1 MDTSTLND
9 LLDSDFD
16 GIFSSYDGS
25 AWSPQQPSPLPPPP
39 AVRTRRGVQAESP
52 AANAWD
58 PRMILDLAIGV
69 DGLEEILERYD
80 IAPAEYEILSKVPTF
95 RRELAMT
102 MRDVRENGVP
112 FAAKAKVLAESYLT
126 DIDEM
131 ISDSATPA
139 STRLNAIQSV
149 VRWGKLEPKKETND
163 AGNQGQA
170 INIQINF

>member
-9 LLDSDFD
+9 LLDSDFE
-16 GIFSSYDGS
+16 GIFSSDDS
-25 AWSPQQPSPLPPPP
+25 ASWSPALPAPPT
-39 AVRTRRGVQAESP
+39 VRARRGVQAESP

-69 DGLEEILERYD
+69 DGLGEILERYD
-80 IAPAEYEILSKVPTF
+80 ITPDAYEILSKVPTF

-131 ISDSATPA
+131 IQDDKTPA

-149 VRWGKLEPKKETND
+149 VRWGKLEPTKETND
-163 AGNQGQA
+163 ASNQGQA

>member
-9 LLDSDFD
+9 LLDSDFE
-16 GIFSSYDGS
+16 GIFSSDDS
-25 AWSPQQPSPLPPPP
+25 ESWSPQLPPSPLSLR
-39 AVRTRRGVQAESP
+39 AVQKALKAESP

-69 DGLEEILERYD
+69 DGLGEILERYD
-80 IAPAEYEILSKVPTF
+80 ITPAEYDILSSVPTF

-102 MRDVRENGVP
+102 MRDVRENGVL

-131 ISDSATPA
+131 IQDDKTPA

-149 VRWGKLEPKKETND
+149 VRWGKLEPTKDTGTD
-163 AGNQGQA
+163 TSSTGQ

>member
-9 LLDSDFD
+9 LLDFELGGSPALD
-16 GIFSSYDGS
+16 GVEYPEAFSS
-25 AWSPQQPSPLPPPP
+25 SPPPPP
-39 AVRTRRGVQAESP
+39 AVHNQSTGAVSP

-58 PRMILDLAIGV
+58 PRMVLDLAIGV
-69 DGLEEILERYD
+69 DGLEEILDRYG
-80 IAPAEYEILSKVPTF
+80 LSMEAFELLSNVPTF
-95 RRELAMT
+95 RRDLAMT

-131 ISDSATPA
+131 IQDEKTPA

-149 VRWGKLEPKKETND
+149 VRWGRLEPTKDASGESNTN
-163 AGNQGQA
+163 ANQ
-170 INIQINF
+170 INISINF